1 MSKTDETPRSK
12 KRRKAP
18 PAVTVEDREQQLIA
32 LAVNVAEEQLREG
45 TASSQVITHF
55 LKLGTTL
62 AKLEREK
69 LEKENELLKAKAR
82 ALESAERSEAMYAE
96 ALKAMRKYQ
105 GADDY
110 E

>member
-18 PAVTVEDREQQLIA
+18 PALTVEDREQQLIA
-32 LAVNVAEEQLREG
+32 LAVDVAEEQLREG

-62 AKLEREK
+62 AKLERDK
-69 LEKENELLKAKAR
+69 LLEENKLLKAKTR

-96 ALKAMRKYQ
+96 ALKAMRRYQ
-105 GADDY
+105 GADSD